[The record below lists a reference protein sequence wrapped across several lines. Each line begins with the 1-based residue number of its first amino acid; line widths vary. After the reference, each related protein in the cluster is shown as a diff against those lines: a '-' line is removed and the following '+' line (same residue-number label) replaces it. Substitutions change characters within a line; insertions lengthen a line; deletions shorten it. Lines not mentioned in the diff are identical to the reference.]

1 MAWKRSVE
9 YILKPKKRKG
19 IPEGLWS
26 KCPACSRILYTEQLL
41 KNLKVCPKCDYHFR
55 LSAKERLAQLLEE
68 DTFEEMDANLES
80 VDPLKFEDSQ
90 KYPQRVREAQ
100 EKTGLKEAVVT
111 GEGKIGEYKAAVG
124 FFDFPFLGGS
134 MASVVGEKI
143 CRLIEKATE
152 KELPLVI
159 VSASG
164 GARMQEGIL
173 SLMQMAKTSAA
184 LSFYSKK
191 ALPYISILT
200 DPTTGGV
207 SASFAFLADIIIAEP
222 GALIGFAGP
231 RVIEQTVRQ
240 KLPEKFQKAEFLLE
254 HGMMDMVI
262 HRKNLKIT
270 LLKIFKLFKI
280 KPAVSV
286 TKDEAERGNSSSVIM
301 DKTTSKSGNANGK

>member
-26 KCPACSRILYTEQLL
+26 KCLACSRILYTEQLI
-41 KNLKVCPKCDYHFR
+41 KNFKVCPKCGYHFR
-55 LSAKERLAQLLEE
+55 LSAKERLSQLLED
-68 DTFEEMDANLES
+68 DTFEELDANLES
-80 VDPLKFEDSQ
+80 VDPLKFEDSK
-90 KYPQRVREAQ
+90 KYPQRIKEAQ
-100 EKTGLKEAVVT
+100 EKTGLKEAVIT
-111 GEGKIGEYKAAVG
+111 GEGVIGTYKVAVG

-143 CRLIEKATE
+143 CRLIEAAGE
-152 KELPLVI
+152 KKLPLVI

-191 ALPYISILT
+191 ALPYISVLT

-207 SASFAFLADIIIAEP
+207 SASFAFLADIIIAEQ

-240 KLPEKFQKAEFLLE
+240 KLPDKFQKAEFLLE
-254 HGMMDMVI
+254 HGMVDMVV
-262 HRKNLKIT
+262 HRKNLKQV
-270 LLKIFKLFKI
+270 LLKIFKLFYI
-280 KPAVSV
+280 KSVSSTRQDPV
-286 TKDEAERGNSSSVIM
+286 VGIERKNSNIN
-301 DKTTSKSGNANGK
+301 KG